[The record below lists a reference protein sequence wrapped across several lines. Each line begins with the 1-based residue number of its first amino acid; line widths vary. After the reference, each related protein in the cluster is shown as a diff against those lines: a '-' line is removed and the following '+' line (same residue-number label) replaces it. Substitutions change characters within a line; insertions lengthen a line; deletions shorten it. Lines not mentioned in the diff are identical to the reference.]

1 MEDLKG
7 PRTLAD
13 KPWNSMFWIAAIS
26 GIYSSESLYL
36 LCLSWARHE
45 EKQLDVVEP
54 DNGSTQSCSGQL
66 LNLSEQGLES
76 ACLGFSTSTSCAIS
90 SKESNLS
97 VP

>member
-1 MEDLKG
+1 M
-7 PRTLAD
+7 
-13 KPWNSMFWIAAIS
+13 
-26 GIYSSESLYL
+26 
-36 LCLSWARHE
+36 
-45 EKQLDVVEP
+45 EP

-76 ACLGFSTSTSCAIS
+76 AFLGFSTSTSCVIS